1 MVTDNTFP
9 RGSRLLTAADYKT
22 IFDSTELKVSSKYFL
37 ILARVTQPHSARVGL
52 IIAKKN
58 VKKAVQ
64 RNRLKRQIRQA
75 FRTHKELL
83 DRLDLVVLAKK
94 DADTLSNPAVASQ
107 LTHLWQDMSVKLAR
121 KLQTADH

>member
-1 MVTDNTFP
+1 MTDNTFP
-9 RGSRLLTAADYKT
+9 RSSRLLTAADYKAV
-22 IFDSTELKVSSKYFL
+22 FDSTELKVSSKHFL
-37 ILARVTQPHSARVGL
+37 VLAKVTEAHSARIGL

-75 FRTHKELL
+75 FRTNKDLL

-94 DADTLSNPAVASQ
+94 DADKLTNPAVASQ
-107 LTHLWQDMSVKLAR
+107 LNHLWLDMSAKLAR
-121 KLQTADH
+121 KIQAAGQ

>member
-1 MVTDNTFP
+1 MTDNTFP
-9 RGSRLLTAADYKT
+9 RTCRLLTAADYKAV
-22 IFDSTELKVSSKYFL
+22 FDSTELKVSSKYFL
-37 ILARVTQPHSARVGL
+37 ILARVTEPSSARIGL

-75 FRTHKELL
+75 FRTHKDQL

-94 DADTLSNPAVASQ
+94 DADKLTNPAVASQ
-107 LTHLWQDMSVKLAR
+107 LSHLWHDMSVKLAR
-121 KLQTADH
+121 KLNAADK